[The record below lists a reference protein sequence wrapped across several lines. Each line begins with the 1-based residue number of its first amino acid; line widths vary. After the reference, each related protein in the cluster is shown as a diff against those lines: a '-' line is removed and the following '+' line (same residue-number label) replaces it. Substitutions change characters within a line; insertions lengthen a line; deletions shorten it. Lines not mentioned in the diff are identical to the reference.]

1 MENDINIVY
10 VVGYYGVIKM
20 REQERIDR
28 ITNLINTMWKKTPD
42 MRFGQLLINIGV
54 MEDDMVMWN
63 IEDDK
68 WEEHLLKINKK
79 W

>member
-1 MENDINIVY
+1 
-10 VVGYYGVIKM
+10 M